1 MFFKVSFRMSF
12 YKSFYKELKFF
23 QLVCSLFGAFL
34 ITLIC
39 LPSKSYANENKNTEE
54 IVEKVIVY
62 NWDDYIPK
70 SVLED
75 FTKETGIHVEY
86 HTYDSDRIM
95 YTTVSLL
102 KGRGYDVIVPSSS
115 LVAKLSN
122 EGLLQSI
129 DHKQLKNFENL
140 ENDLLNKSFDPRNRY
155 SIPYMWGSTAIAIN
169 TDKINPDDITSW
181 HDLWHKDWYGQL
193 FLIDDMLEVFN
204 IALLLE
210 GSSLATANED
220 DIKIAYEKL
229 RALISHIKVMDAEEL
244 AKPFLEDEVSIGVIW
259 NGDAFAA
266 QKEKPSL
273 KYIYPKE
280 GVNFWMDNFVIPALA
295 QNVKNAHIFIDYMLR
310 PDIAVRCVTEYG
322 YATANAAAK
331 MQLDEEIRENHT
343 IFPPKEVMDKGG
355 FQQVDNRMYGLYYL
369 YWEELKLL
377 RPKTFN
383 KNEDE

>member
-1 MFFKVSFRMSF
+1 MSF

-115 LVAKLSN
+115 LVAKLSK

-220 DIKIAYEKL
+220 DIKIAYKKL

-273 KYIYPKE
+273 KYIYPEE

>member
-1 MFFKVSFRMSF
+1 MSF

-39 LPSKSYANENKNTEE
+39 LPSKIYANENKNTEE

-102 KGRGYDVIVPSSS
+102 KGRGYDVIVPSSN

-140 ENDLLNKSFDPRNRY
+140 DKDLLNKSFDPRNRY
-155 SIPYMWGSTAIAIN
+155 SVPYMWGSTAIAIN
-169 TDKINPDDITSW
+169 TDKINPDDVTSW

-220 DIKIAYEKL
+220 DIKSAYKKL
-229 RALISHIKVMDAEEL
+229 RTLIPHVKVMDAEEL
-244 AKPFLEDEVSIGVIW
+244 TKPFLEDEVSIGVIW

-273 KYIYPKE
+273 KYIYPEE

-331 MQLDEEIRENHT
+331 MQLDEEIRENYT
-343 IFPPKEVMDKGG
+343 IFPPKKVMDKGE

>member
-1 MFFKVSFRMSF
+1 M
-12 YKSFYKELKFF
+12 
-23 QLVCSLFGAFL
+23 
-34 ITLIC
+34 
-39 LPSKSYANENKNTEE
+39 PSKIYANENKNTEE

-102 KGRGYDVIVPSSS
+102 KGRGYDVIVPSSN

-140 ENDLLNKSFDPRNRY
+140 DKDLLNKSFDPRNRY
-155 SIPYMWGSTAIAIN
+155 SVPYMWGSTAIAIN
-169 TDKINPDDITSW
+169 TDKINPDDVTSW

-220 DIKIAYEKL
+220 DIKSAYKKL
-229 RALISHIKVMDAEEL
+229 RTLIPHVKVMDAEEL
-244 AKPFLEDEVSIGVIW
+244 TKPFLEDEVSIGVIW

-273 KYIYPKE
+273 KYIYPEE

-331 MQLDEEIRENHT
+331 MQLDEEIRENYT
-343 IFPPKEVMDKGG
+343 IFPPKKVMDKGE